1 MTDLPQCTLLDSED
15 VRLSLAQE
23 FPITG
28 FDRLEYGQQRLER
41 ILSGI
46 WSEGEVNATTV
57 DAVPHLVELLMV
69 ANAVW
74 RPWMALVLGVLV
86 EGQAIDPT
94 VPAAVGNAVAAG
106 YDRYR
111 RLLDE
116 LSPGEHAAR
125 LALLYLLAHFPDRGD
140 LLDALDRSPYVES
153 DDATRVARCAED
165 PGLRSRFRLGRVWPS
180 PAHWQLSADEEKKD
194 ADWRLGLSLPAET
207 YAAIRNLER
216 QSLLA
221 YLGAQAEDAAWRSG
235 ENRS

>member
-1 MTDLPQCTLLDSED
+1 MTDTPQHGVLDSQNAWLD
-15 VRLSLAQE
+15 LAQE
-23 FPITG
+23 FPISE
-28 FDRLEYGQQRLER
+28 FDRLEYSQQRLER

-46 WSEGEVNATTV
+46 WSKGEVNATTA
-57 DAVPHLVELLMV
+57 DMVPHLVELLMA
-69 ANAVW
+69 ANAAW

-86 EGQAIDPT
+86 EGQAIDPA
-94 VPAAVGNAVAAG
+94 VPTAVGNAVEAG

-111 RLLDE
+111 ELMDE
-116 LSPGEHAAR
+116 LPPGEHAAR

-140 LLDALDRSPYVES
+140 LLDTLNRSPYVES
-153 DDATRVARCAED
+153 YDATRVARCTED
-165 PGLRSRFRLGRVWPS
+165 PGLPSRFQLGRVWPS
-180 PAHWQLSADEEKKD
+180 PAHWQLSADEEKD

-207 YAAIRNLER
+207 YTAIRNLER